1 MLIWLQGGPSTGK
14 SSIARRMLRDSTTGE
29 AWFHTGDEHVTAR
42 IPRRLITPGTPGTPA
57 TIDGW
62 DIPVV
67 DRTLVSRPRAGPVAL
82 QILDGM
88 YQGAAAM
95 AGAGVH
101 VILEDVVWEQVV
113 AELADRAMR
122 NISHVVVEVNCEFE
136 VALER
141 EAHRPDRYNGAV
153 AVYAGEAPLV
163 TNPDV
168 RIDTTGRTPGEC
180 ATELVGLSG
189 TSGSVTSRLRTELYR
204 DCRRTPAV

>member
-42 IPRRLITPGTPGTPA
+42 VPRRLNTPGTPGKPA
-57 TIDGW
+57 TNDGW

-88 YQGAAAM
+88 YRGAAAM
-95 AGAGVH
+95 ASAGVH
-101 VILEDVVWEQVV
+101 VILEDVVWERAV

-122 NISHVVVEVNCEFE
+122 NISHVLVEVRCEFA

-141 EAHRPDRYNGAV
+141 ENQRPDRDNGGV
-153 AVYAGEAPLV
+153 AAYAGEASLV
-163 TNPDV
+163 PNPDV